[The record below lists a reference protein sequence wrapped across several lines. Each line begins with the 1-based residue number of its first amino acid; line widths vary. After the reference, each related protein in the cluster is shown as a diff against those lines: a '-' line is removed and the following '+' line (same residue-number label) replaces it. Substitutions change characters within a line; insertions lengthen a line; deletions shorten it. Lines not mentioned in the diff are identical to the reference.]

1 MSKQIPKSDFFIPVF
16 RICLNCLIL
25 LILLKYVG
33 FNSRIAEI
41 SKTTPI
47 DGPDR
52 DAVLRFILKH
62 EAGLNTHEPAHVGG
76 VSYAGI
82 TATAWTEWRDR
93 QGDKAHLPAN
103 VIRLGGTNAS
113 QDALT
118 STDANLVVIKR
129 FYHDYFERYHCW
141 DVHPCLQ
148 AGYADFATLAGT
160 NATRVIQNLVNV
172 EPDGIWK
179 THTALAVRKFNDNID
194 VALKEEP
201 DYAWKMFLKFDV
213 RKREFLK
220 TLAKQDSLYASAL
233 PGWLARSNNLKALM
247 TSYLLKN
254 KD

>member
-1 MSKQIPKSDFFIPVF
+1 MSIKIPKSDGLIPVF

-33 FNSRIAEI
+33 FSPRIADI

-47 DGPDR
+47 NGPDR
-52 DAVLRFILKH
+52 DAILKFILKH

-82 TATAWTEWRDR
+82 TAVAWTEWRDK

-103 VIRLGGTNAS
+103 VTRLGGANAS

-118 STDANLVVIKR
+118 SPDANLVVIER

-141 DVHPCLQ
+141 DIHPCLQ
-148 AGYADFATLAGT
+148 AGYADFATLSGA
-160 NATRVIQNLVNV
+160 NATRVIQRLVNV

-179 THTALAVRKFNDNID
+179 THTTSAVRKFNENID
-194 VALKEEP
+194 VALKEKP
-201 DYAWKMFLKFDV
+201 DYAWKIFLKFDV
-213 RKREFLK
+213 HKREFLN
-220 TLAKQDSLYASAL
+220 TLAKQDPFYASAL

-247 TSYLLKN
+247 KSYLLN
-254 KD
+254 NRD